1 MGTAEADPTENKISN
16 ESPVGRAIPVSYTHL
31 DVYKRQIK
39 YVKNAVRFKSEINKA
54 STQADYEHIFKQLA
68 GCQ

>member
-1 MGTAEADPTENKISN
+1 MRKHAH
-16 ESPVGRAIPVSYTHL
+16 Y
-31 DVYKRQIK
+31 YIK